1 MDILRLFA
9 HRQLVFQRVAPRHR
23 IFITAQRIELDGGG
37 FLLPVRN
44 ELLGIGIHR
53 AVDRRPR
60 LLAFGELLQP
70 ADGRLVVARLQR
82 RVAQRRRH
90 IREFLRRVLVIAR
103 RQKLL
108 GRLFQLAR
116 GKRVRA
122 RRIAAKLAARLRV
135 LIHTKALKQ
144 RRSGF
149 IFARLLLFQ
158 PQRIAALADQRN
170 RVPRV
175 RNQHKLVAR
184 GLILPLPHELAAIE
198 IDAVRLLRRRVL
210 IIAQRAETLD
220 GRRIF
225 QMLLRRLGDVVNHP
239 AQCAARLFVRRER
252 RQKRLR
258 RVGIAARDS
267 QLGARDDRLFRPLR
281 VADGLGALRR
291 LLVGR
296 IRAHV
301 HQAIDDLLLRRVHAR
316 RRAELVRPV
325 SVDQRIQLLRVRRK
339 AAIQLVPGIQAER
352 VGHTPA
358 RRRQQQRDKR
368 QQRDDRAQALFLL
381 SLLFLHGL
389 HLLHG
394 LLAGAAQRLARLFL
408 QHALLAP
415 QRRINRRE
423 GIRLDRVR
431 PVAPAAQAAIVAR
444 AVGPPADAEPNRVV
458 LPRVAHRVRPGDR
471 TKPIQ
476 LAPERQGI
484 GAVFAHIALL
494 APPDHAVLIPDLLHG
509 GFHARHVFNVFGRKR
524 AGEVLPRLAVRA
536 RADKPPAEALILRV
550 KADDIHLDAVD
561 HLIRKVEKV
570 DQAENLPVFIC
581 ILGFPLNRHPDDLNR
596 TG

>member
-1 MDILRLFA
+1 
-9 HRQLVFQRVAPRHR
+9 
-23 IFITAQRIELDGGG
+23 
-37 FLLPVRN
+37 
-44 ELLGIGIHR
+44 
-53 AVDRRPR
+53 
-60 LLAFGELLQP
+60 
-70 ADGRLVVARLQR
+70 
-82 RVAQRRRH
+82 
-90 IREFLRRVLVIAR
+90 
-103 RQKLL
+103 
-108 GRLFQLAR
+108 
-116 GKRVRA
+116 
-122 RRIAAKLAARLRV
+122 
-135 LIHTKALKQ
+135 
-144 RRSGF
+144 
-149 IFARLLLFQ
+149 
-158 PQRIAALADQRN
+158 
-170 RVPRV
+170 
-175 RNQHKLVAR
+175 
-184 GLILPLPHELAAIE
+184 
-198 IDAVRLLRRRVL
+198 
-210 IIAQRAETLD
+210 
-220 GRRIF
+220 
-225 QMLLRRLGDVVNHP
+225 MLLRRLGDVVNHP
-239 AQCAARLFVRRER
+239 AQCVARLFVRRER
-252 RQKRLR
+252 HQKRLR
-258 RVGIAARDS
+258 RVGIAARDG

-281 VADGLGALRR
+281 VADFLGALRR

-301 HQAIDDLLLRRVHAR
+301 HQAVDDLLLRRVHAR

-339 AAIQLVPGIQAER
+339 AAIQLVPGIQAQR
-352 VGHTPA
+352 VGRAPA

-381 SLLFLHGL
+381 SLLFLYGL

-431 PVAPAAQAAIVAR
+431 PVAPTAQAAIVAR
-444 AVGPPADAEPNRVV
+444 AVGPPADAEPNCV
-458 LPRVAHRVRPGDR
+458 DR
-471 TKPIQ
+471 AKPIQ
-476 LAPERQGI
+476 LAPGRQGI

-494 APPDHAVLIPDLLHG
+494 SPPDHTVLIPDLLHG
-509 GFHARHVFNVFGRKR
+509 GLHARHVFNVFGRKR
-524 AGEVLPRLAVRA
+524 AGKVLPRLTVRA